1 MATNDAL
8 DTLFHPVE
16 TGELD
21 IPTGRALFVRAQAHA
36 ALARFAALD
45 YLQDF
50 YPAAQGLTLS
60 EQLTPPYDAALVLAS
75 KDKTEAQ
82 YDLARA
88 LDALTPGGWI
98 LASAANDAGGARL
111 ESWFAEMGLTPQSY
125 AKNKCRAVWAVKG
138 EEAITPFEWLMRGER
153 QRLDLGDGTYW
164 TQAGLFGWNK
174 IDSGSALLADHLPAG
189 LTGTA
194 ADFGCG
200 YGFLSAKLLQKN
212 PGLFLTAIDADKRA
226 VDCTLLNC
234 AGAHGVWRDLTQPWD
249 GAPFDHI
256 VMNPPFHMGKF
267 TDSDIGV
274 GFIKTAAAALNKGG
288 WLYMVA
294 NRHLPYE
301 SVLSGLFVTVKP
313 ISDKNGFKVI
323 FAQK

>member
-8 DTLFHPVE
+8 DTLFQPLEDGTLGV
-16 TGELD
+16 
-21 IPTGRALFVRAQAHA
+21 PAACALFIGAQPHP
-36 ALARFAALD
+36 ALAQFSALD
-45 YLQDF
+45 CMQDF
-50 YPAAQGLTLS
+50 FPATHGLTLVDNM
-60 EQLTPPYDAALVLAS
+60 TPPYGAVMMLAS

-82 YDLARA
+82 YDLARG
-88 LDALTPGGWI
+88 LDALSHGGWI
-98 LASAANDAGGARL
+98 LACAANDAGGARL
-111 ESWFAEMGLTPQSY
+111 ESWFREMGLEPHSHS
-125 AKNKCRAVWAVKG
+125 KNKCRAVWALKG
-138 EEAITPFEWLMRGER
+138 ENAITPFEWLMRGER

-174 IDSGSALLADHLPAG
+174 IDSGSALLAGHLPENLSG
-189 LTGTA
+189 SA

-200 YGFLSAKLLQKN
+200 YGFLSAKLLHKN
-212 PGLFLTAIDADKRA
+212 PALSVTAIDADKRA

-234 AGAHGVWRDLTQPWD
+234 TGVAGVWGDLTKKWD

-267 TDSDIGV
+267 TDADIGA
-274 GFIKTAAAALNKGG
+274 GFIHTAAGALKKGG

-301 SVLSGLFVTVKP
+301 GVLSGLFSTVKP
-313 ISDKNGFKVI
+313 IADKNGFKVI

>member
-8 DTLFHPVE
+8 DTLFQPLEDGSLRVPV
-16 TGELD
+16 
-21 IPTGRALFVRAQAHA
+21 GRTLFLRAQGHP
-36 ALARFAALD
+36 ALTSFPALD
-45 YLQDF
+45 CMQDF
-50 YPAAQGLTLS
+50 FPDTHGLTLA
-60 EQLTPPYDAALVLAS
+60 ETIQPPYGAAMMLAS

-82 YDLARA
+82 YDLARG
-88 LDALTPGGWI
+88 LDALGAGGWI
-98 LASAANDAGGARL
+98 LACAANDAGGARL
-111 ESWFAEMGLTPQSY
+111 ESWFGEMGLSPQTYS
-125 AKNKCRAVWAVKG
+125 KNKCRAVWAIKG
-138 EEAITPFEWLMRGER
+138 EDAITPFEWLMRGER

-174 IDSGSALLADHLPAG
+174 IDSGSALLAEALPEG
-189 LTGTA
+189 LSGSA

-200 YGFLSAKLLQKN
+200 YGFLSAKILHKN
-212 PGLFLTAIDADKRA
+212 PALSLTAIDADKRA

-234 AGAHGVWRDLTQPWD
+234 TGAHGVWGDLTKKWD
-249 GAPFDHI
+249 GAAFDHI

-267 TDSDIGV
+267 TDSDIGA
-274 GFIKTAAAALNKGG
+274 GFINTAAGALKKGG

-301 SVLSGLFVTVKP
+301 GVLSGLFSTVKP
-313 ISDKNGFKVI
+313 IVDKNGFKVI

>member
-16 TGELD
+16 DGTL
-21 IPTGRALFVRAQAHA
+21 PVPSGRALFLGAQAHP
-36 ALARFAALD
+36 ALGRFPALD
-45 YLQDF
+45 SVQDF
-50 YPAAQGLTLS
+50 YPHTRGLTLA
-60 EQLTPPYDAALVLAS
+60 EQITPPYGAVMMLAS

-88 LDALTPGGWI
+88 SDALAHGGWL
-98 LASAANDAGGARL
+98 LACAANDAGGARL
-111 ESWFAEMGLTPQSY
+111 EGWFKEMGLELHSHS
-125 AKNKCRAVWAVKG
+125 KNKCRAVWAVKG
-138 EEAITPFEWLMRGER
+138 EDAITPFEWLMRGER
-153 QRLDLGDGTYW
+153 QRLDLGDGDYW

-174 IDSGSALLADHLPAG
+174 IDSGSALLAEHLPEG
-189 LTGTA
+189 LSGSA

-200 YGFLSAKLLQKN
+200 YGYLSAQLLRKN
-212 PGLFLTAIDADKRA
+212 PALIVTAIDADKRA

-234 AGAHGVWRDLTQPWD
+234 AGASGVWTDLTKPWD

-267 TDSDIGV
+267 TDADIGA
-274 GFIKTAAAALNKGG
+274 GFIHTAAGALKKGG

-301 SVLSGLFVTVKP
+301 GVLSDLFSTVKP
-313 ISDKNGFKVI
+313 VADKNGFKI
-323 FAQK
+323 LFAQK